1 MNMAPDMARTA
12 KRNGKLPR
20 LDAALA
26 KVRMI
31 INIVNGPLDR
41 RDEQLPFI
49 AAQPYRS
56 IAATKSA

>member
-1 MNMAPDMARTA
+1 ME
-12 KRNGKLPR
+12 KLPR

-41 RDEQLPFI
+41 CDEQLPFI
-49 AAQPYRS
+49 AAQPFRS